1 MSACSANR
9 QRIAQGLYDMSDHSP
24 MLFELPPAIAALT
37 SELSLV
43 SGREDSWV
51 YSARFDGL
59 PAAIKVTTTE
69 AIHLRERGC
78 LIALRPLCTV
88 SVPRV
93 LFAGRSGKYSILIEE
108 WISGE
113 VLGRLV
119 KGGALSLDE
128 QLAFEFGAALGK
140 LHISVSSGDLAKA
153 DFWIREGYERL
164 TVRDWRTY
172 LGNAIRKWES
182 RLQLAGELEA
192 RRMQRSSEE
201 LLAWASSCGVGRD
214 MAILHSDFQF
224 QNVMYD
230 RGSRRIT
237 GILDFEHVL
246 AGDPLFD
253 LAKPLISDMA
263 SAESAEVASYLEG
276 WSKVTN
282 TDLNYVELQMYVRL
296 HGLAAV
302 AWVDKQH
309 RRSDENLQFRNLAKR
324 ALLEG
329 VNC

>member
-1 MSACSANR
+1 M
-9 QRIAQGLYDMSDHSP
+9 QGLYDMSDYSP
-24 MLFELPPAIAALT
+24 MIFELPPAIAALT

-43 SGREDSWV
+43 SGRDDNWV
-51 YSARFDGL
+51 YSARFGGL

-69 AIHLRERGC
+69 AIHVRERGC

-93 LFAGRSGKYSILIEE
+93 LFAGRSGKYFILIEE

-113 VLGRLV
+113 VLGQLLEAGV
-119 KGGALSLDE
+119 LSLNE
-128 QLAFEFGAALGK
+128 HLAFEFGAALGK
-140 LHISVSSGDLAKA
+140 LHVSVSSGDLANA
-153 DFWIREGYERL
+153 DFWTREGYNHL
-164 TVRDWRTY
+164 TVSDWKTY
-172 LGNAIRKWES
+172 LGNAIRKWRS
-182 RLQLAGELEA
+182 RLQLDGELEA
-192 RRMQRSSEE
+192 RRMQQSSEE
-201 LLAWASSCGVGRD
+201 LLAWASSCRVSRD

-224 QNVMYD
+224 QNIMYD
-230 RGSRRIT
+230 RGSQRIT

-253 LAKPLISDMA
+253 LAKPLISDLVNA
-263 SAESAEVASYLEG
+263 GSGEFASYLEG

-282 TDLNYVELQMYVRL
+282 TDLNYVELQMYARL

-302 AWVDKQH
+302 AWVDKQY
-309 RRSDENLQFRNLAKR
+309 RVSDANLQFRKRGKR